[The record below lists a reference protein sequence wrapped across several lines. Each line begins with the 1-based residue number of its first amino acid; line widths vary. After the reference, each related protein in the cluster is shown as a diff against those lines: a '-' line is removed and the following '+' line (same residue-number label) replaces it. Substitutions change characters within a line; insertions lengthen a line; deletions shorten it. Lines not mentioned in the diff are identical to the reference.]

1 MLILL
6 FLLFTLVPLVE
17 LALLVWIG
25 VNTVWWVPIGLV
37 LLTGIAGA
45 ALARWQGWETGTRI
59 RGEVRARRL
68 PADALIDGFLII
80 IAAILLIAPG
90 VITDVAGLLLLLPP
104 TRRAVK
110 RAALNWL
117 RRQIEMKATQ
127 FHSSIRPDVVDH
139 PIPKRHDE
147 IIEAKVIATRV
158 EDAV

>member
-1 MLILL
+1 MLLLL

-17 LALLVWIG
+17 LALLIWIG

-45 ALARWQGWETGTRI
+45 ALARRQGWETSRRI
-59 RGEVRARRL
+59 HGELRAHRL

-90 VITDVAGLLLLLPP
+90 VITDVMGLILLLPP
-104 TRRAVK
+104 TRRGVK
-110 RAALNWL
+110 RAAISWL
-117 RRQIEMKATQ
+117 RRQIESKTAR
-127 FHSSIRPDVVDH
+127 FHASIRPDDVDH
-139 PIPKRHDE
+139 PRPMRHDE
-147 IIEAKVIATRV
+147 IIDAKVIATRV